1 MIKLFVCYYS
11 LMKAGQIEMIKF
23 LLEREAQVD
32 LRNNDMYSPIFIAT
46 EVSLSCLRIS
56 GS

>member
-1 MIKLFVCYYS
+1 
-11 LMKAGQIEMIKF
+11 MKAGQIEMIKF